1 MNIAV
6 IKDGV
11 CVNVCV
17 FQDLKTAQSF
27 LKANVWPGASEVL
40 EAPDGY
46 GIGDSYAD
54 GAWTKAPS
62 ERPEPVEPVEPTP
75 TLSERLT
82 AAEKQNKLLSAQ
94 IKAQS
99 ERTEFLEDCIA
110 EMATLVYNA

>member
-6 IKDGV
+6 IKDGA

-46 GIGDSYAD
+46 GIGDSYED
-54 GAWTKAPS
+54 GEWTKAPS
-62 ERPEPVEPVEPTP
+62 EQPEIVEPMEPTP
-75 TLSERLT
+75 TLSERLA
-82 AAEKQNKLLSAQ
+82 AAETKNKQLSAQ
-94 IKAQS
+94 LTAAGNQIEMLEGCVIELAQ
-99 ERTEFLEDCIA
+99 T
-110 EMATLVYNA
+110 VYA

>member
-46 GIGDSYAD
+46 GIGDS
-54 GAWTKAPS
+54 
-62 ERPEPVEPVEPTP
+62 
-75 TLSERLT
+75 
-82 AAEKQNKLLSAQ
+82 
-94 IKAQS
+94 
-99 ERTEFLEDCIA
+99 
-110 EMATLVYNA
+110 

>member
-40 EAPDGY
+40 ETPDGY

-62 ERPEPVEPVEPTP
+62 ERPEPVEPVEPEP

-82 AAEKQNKLLSAQ
+82 AAEKQNKLLTAQ
-94 IKAQS
+94 LTAAGNQIEMLEGCVIELAQ
-99 ERTEFLEDCIA
+99 T
-110 EMATLVYNA
+110 VYA

>member
-1 MNIAV
+1 MNVAV
-6 IKDGV
+6 IKDGK
-11 CVNVCV
+11 CIDMCV
-17 FQDLKTAQSF
+17 FDDIVIAQGF
-27 LKANVWPGASEVL
+27 LTMDVWPGASEVL
-40 EAPDGY
+40 KAPDGY

>member
-27 LKANVWPGASEVL
+27 LKANVWQGASEVL

-54 GAWTKAPS
+54 GVWTKVPS
-62 ERPEPVEPVEPTP
+62 EDVDEPALMTLNLTEDTDRIRVRNLIISPTQP
-75 TLSERLT
+75 
-82 AAEKQNKLLSAQ
+82 
-94 IKAQS
+94 
-99 ERTEFLEDCIA
+99 DGDIA
-110 EMATLVYNA
+110 EGDIWFKYTPKQVV

>member
-62 ERPEPVEPVEPTP
+62 EQPEPVEPVEPTP
-75 TLSERLT
+75 TLGERLT
-82 AAEKQNKLLSAQ
+82 AAESKNKLLSAQ
-94 IKAQS
+94 VQAQS
-99 ERTEFLEDCIA
+99 ERVEFLEDCIA
-110 EMATLVYNA
+110 EMAMQVYAE

>member
-1 MNIAV
+1 MNIAI

-11 CVNVCV
+11 CIDMCV
-17 FQDLKTAQSF
+17 FEAIQTAQEF
-27 LKANVWPGASEVL
+27 LQGDVWPGASHAL

-62 ERPEPVEPVEPTP
+62 KQPEPVEPVEPAP